1 MDYYSYDGETGE
13 YIGKYPAQRDQLET
27 TARGTDVWL
36 LPVNATFMAPP
47 SAKSGTVAVW
57 NGTAWELQEDNRGTK
72 YWLPGDDWQTEP
84 HEMEGIGP
92 LPDGAVTTRPEK
104 PLEQVKAEKLRAID
118 TETSAAI
125 LAGFTCEAT
134 PPDTGQPELLHFSYD
149 SFDQQNFADAAVSMQ
164 LAAAA
169 GGAIPTAT
177 PWNAYRNHT
186 ADSKGELVILQ
197 LTAETFVPIYAAAL
211 QHKAAKMADG
221 GQRKA
226 AVTAAQTV
234 EEVEAI

>member
-1 MDYYSYDGETGE
+1 MEFQ
-13 YIGKYPAQRDQLET
+13 IGQ
-27 TARGTDVWL
+27 
-36 LPVNATFMAPP
+36 TF
-47 SAKSGTVAVW
+47 
-57 NGTAWELQEDNRGTK
+57 
-72 YWLPGDDWQTEP
+72 TEP
-84 HEMEGIGP
+84 YPVEAAEWCNKNSAYIIENDGIYTIVAIPIPTLSEM
-92 LPDGAVTTRPEK
+92 K
-104 PLEQVKAEKLRAID
+104 SSKLAAID
-118 TETSAAI
+118 AKTSAAI
-125 LAGFTCEAT
+125 MAGFTCEAT
-134 PPDTGQPELLHFSYD
+134 PPDTGQPEELHFSYD

-169 GGAIPTAT
+169 GGSIPTTT

-211 QHKAAKMADG
+211 QHKAAKMAEG

-226 AVTAAQTV
+226 AVAAAQTV